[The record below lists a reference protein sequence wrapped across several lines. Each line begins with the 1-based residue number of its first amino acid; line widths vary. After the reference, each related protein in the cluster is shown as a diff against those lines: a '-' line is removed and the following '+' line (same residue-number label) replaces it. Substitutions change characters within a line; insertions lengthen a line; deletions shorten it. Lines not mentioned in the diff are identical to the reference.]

1 MVDYQG
7 RTEQRGNYPVNEYN
21 VLFAVNRGFIPLLL
35 TCIKSIVKNGGA
47 EICRA
52 YILHSDLEQAQQE
65 EIRQKAGPAVQCRFI
80 PVDPAMFAGFP
91 ETARYPKE
99 IYYRMAAP
107 LLLPRELDRILYL
120 DVDIVVIN
128 SLEALYQ
135 TDFEGNYLAACTHVQ
150 RFLTEFNRVRLG
162 AEKDAPYINTGVML
176 LNLPLLR
183 EATRLEDIRDYA
195 GKKKNALLLPDQD
208 IMTALYG
215 DHIKLLD
222 TLRYN
227 LSDRILSAH
236 NADPKNEKLTL
247 DWVRQNGVII
257 HYFGKN
263 KPWKDHYHGSLDVF
277 YRELVASDN
286 VP

>member
-1 MVDYQG
+1 M
-7 RTEQRGNYPVNEYN
+7 NEYN

-35 TCIKSIVKNGGA
+35 TCIKSIAKNGGA

-65 EIRQKAGPAVQCRFI
+65 EIQQNTGPAVQCRFI

-120 DVDIVVIN
+120 DVDTVVIN